1 MVKNVGY
8 CLQHLVFECAKNESS
23 RCKKN
28 NLNIFSMYFFTFRN
42 LLVPPGCGHHGR
54 QKARIQVKVY
64 QAQDL
69 PFMNMG
75 ILAGVKKVFSGE
87 KADLVDPYVQVSFGG
102 LKV

>member
-1 MVKNVGY
+1 MS
-8 CLQHLVFECAKNESS
+8 LVAV
-23 RCKKN
+23 KN
-28 NLNIFSMYFFTFRN
+28 NLNICSMYFFTFRN